1 MKQIDLSKL
10 PPFENV
16 NIKDVLKQVSE
27 QSPQRVLT
35 LDEMRR
41 RIHIMDA
48 IDKLDDGGMLTL
60 EDADHK
66 VLVDAVST
74 FPWNRAHR
82 SLVAMIDA
90 ITNAETVAVELKPI
104 RRQDPS

>member
-16 NIKDVLKQVSE
+16 NIKDVLKQVCE
-27 QSPQRVLT
+27 QSPQKVLSI
-35 LDEMRR
+35 DEMRR

-48 IDKLDDGGMLTL
+48 LDKADDQGMLTL
-60 EDADHK
+60 EDADHQ
-66 VLVDAVST
+66 VLLEAVTT

-90 ITNAETVAVELKPI
+90 ITSAGTVAVELKSSK
-104 RRQDPS
+104 RQDRD